1 MEERTARRGR
11 QELRFETKR
20 IVVPIRK
27 DSNGGVSEKEPG
39 ISCVSSCPFLGQ
51 SVSDAGC
58 SAKTQPREI
67 ATASGAAIVG

>member
-27 DSNGGVSEKEPG
+27 DSNGVSEKSARSPAF
-39 ISCVSSCPFLGQ
+39 SNNSS
-51 SVSDAGC
+51 S
-58 SAKTQPREI
+58 I
-67 ATASGAAIVG
+67 